1 MTNYRSGRNVLLISA
16 RLHLPR
22 GGGAA
27 AIFSILIPIA
37 MTTPADPDDE
47 LADLRDPEMELVY
60 EELAYFSD
68 AYARSE
74 EDGWFYPDED

>member
-1 MTNYRSGRNVLLISA
+1 LTSA
-16 RLHLPR
+16 RPHLPR

-47 LADLRDPEMELVY
+47 LDDFRDSELDLDF
-60 EELAYFSD
+60 EELADFSD
-68 AYARSE
+68 SYARSQ
-74 EDGWFYPDED
+74 EDGWFYPDDD